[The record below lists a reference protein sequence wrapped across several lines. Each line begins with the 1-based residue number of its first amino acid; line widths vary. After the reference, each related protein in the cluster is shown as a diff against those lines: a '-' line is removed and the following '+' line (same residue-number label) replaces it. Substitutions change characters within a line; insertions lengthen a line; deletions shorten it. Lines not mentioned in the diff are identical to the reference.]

1 MKRTHRTKAHSA
13 SKTLIY
19 LLCIIFLHGCTG
31 SKKSTLD
38 AKGNNRNEPLVLINN
53 YTYLLLNKADN
64 PKYGYDPKYSIDVG
78 GANKSMG
85 PDNQR
90 RYLNALLG
98 PNGETVKYHRAGSCC
113 AFKTPN
119 GFDGIGL
126 LDRYKV
132 YWDGSKDTL
141 TLYLNFYDEG
151 DLLIPSGFSA
161 RKLY

>member
-1 MKRTHRTKAHSA
+1 MYTHIHKIVQVAALIMISSA
-13 SKTLIY
+13 CSS
-19 LLCIIFLHGCTG
+19 
-31 SKKSTLD
+31 SKKSTLSE
-38 AKGNNRNEPLVLINN
+38 KGDNRKEPIVLINN
-53 YTYLLLNKADN
+53 YTYLLLKQAEN
-64 PKYGYDPKYSIDVG
+64 PKYGYDPDFSIDVG
-78 GANKSMG
+78 GALQSMG

-90 RYLNALLG
+90 RFLNALLG

-126 LDRYKV
+126 MDRYKI

-141 TLYLNFYDEG
+141 TLYINMYDEG
-151 DLLIPSGFSA
+151 DLFIPQGLKA